1 MTDEEAKEIP
11 FKVKEFRQLEYLL
24 TKAYIPYEEIIT
36 RPNIYQGE
44 PIEFYHLQICYP
56 NQKYKISDVV
66 IFRGSYGVEEGT
78 LEMMGLVD
86 EEKYGDTV
94 RGHMTAQEVFDIW
107 KADWERRMS
116 R

>member
-11 FKVKEFRQLEYLL
+11 FKLKEFRQLEYLL
-24 TKAYIPYEEIIT
+24 TKADIPYEEIIT

-56 NQKYKISDVV
+56 NRKYKISDVV

-86 EEKYGDTV
+86 EQKYGDAV